1 MSVLTAL
8 GLWGYSSRNCIKKAN
23 PMKKPDY
30 TRLTVS
36 LRNDVHDVIA
46 RLSVLAESP
55 KSKVITGLLE
65 ESLPTLL
72 QVLQALEAAKA
83 TKKLDVSVLE
93 QLLDE
98 GQRALDDARSGIRE
112 PK

>member
-1 MSVLTAL
+1 
-8 GLWGYSSRNCIKKAN
+8 
-23 PMKKPDY
+23 MKEPDY

-46 RLSVLAESP
+46 RLAVLAERP

-72 QVLQALEAAKA
+72 QVLQALETAKA
-83 TKKLDVSVLE
+83 SNKLDVSVFE
-93 QLLDE
+93 QMLDSS
-98 GQRALDDARSGIRE
+98 QRDIDELRSDIHE
-112 PK
+112 HQ

>member
-1 MSVLTAL
+1 MSVLTAV

-23 PMKKPDY
+23 LMKKPDY

-36 LRNDVHDVIA
+36 LRDDVHDVIA
-46 RLSVLAESP
+46 RLSVLAERP

-72 QVLQALEAAKA
+72 QVLQALETAKA

-98 GQRALDDARSGIRE
+98 GQRVLDDARSGIRE